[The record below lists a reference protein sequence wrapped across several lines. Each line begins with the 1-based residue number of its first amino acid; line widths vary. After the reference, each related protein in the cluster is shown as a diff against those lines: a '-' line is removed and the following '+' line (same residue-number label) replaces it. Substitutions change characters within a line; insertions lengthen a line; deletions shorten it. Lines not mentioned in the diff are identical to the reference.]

1 MMARDSEEKKHFSE
15 QSGHICFYME
25 KKIFELIYRWRR
37 EWQAYNSVCFAC
49 DMSIFFSLGK
59 TLSEQSWSAIFQ
71 LCCLA
76 IVHRASQTYRQM
88 AASIC
93 DMADYKEA

>member
-1 MMARDSEEKKHFSE
+1 MMARDSEEKNTFLSNLA
-15 QSGHICFYME
+15 IFIFIWR

-76 IVHRASQTYRQM
+76 IVHRASETYRQM
-88 AASIC
+88 AAIC